1 MNRIAVF
8 VDAGYFFAS
17 ASELLF
23 GAALRRGELHLANAE
38 FIPYLTQYA
47 ESLGGCPLLR
57 IYWYD
62 GTNAG
67 PTAAHLAI
75 AYLDNVKLR
84 LGFVNQS
91 GEQKGVDGLIF
102 SDLTNLAR
110 NHAISDALLLAGD
123 EDLRIG
129 VQQAQEHGVR
139 VHLLGVEARDPAGN
153 QSAALQREADTRR
166 QLDAPTLGRFLTR
179 RDSPAATPADA
190 NPPNAATGDNP
201 ETAHGLARMQELANG
216 YAATLTLPQRELIL
230 TLPERSPL
238 PHDLD
243 RELLLRAS
251 ELLGRKLEET
261 EKRALRG
268 ALRSAVVPAATPIV
282 SPSAQD

>member
-8 VDAGYFFAS
+8 VDAGYFYAS

-23 GAALRRGELHLANAE
+23 GTPLRRGELRLANAE
-38 FIPYLTQYA
+38 FAQYLAHCA
-47 ESLGGCPLLR
+47 ETIGGCQLLR

-62 GTNAG
+62 GTNSG
-67 PTAAHLAI
+67 PTAAHLAM

-110 NHAISDALLLAGD
+110 NRAISDALLLAGD
-123 EDLRIG
+123 EDLRVG
-129 VQQAQEHGVR
+129 VQQAQEHGIR
-139 VHLLGVEARDPAGN
+139 VHLLGVEPKDPSGN

-166 QLDAPTLGRFLTR
+166 QLDAAALGQFLFR
-179 RDSPAATPADA
+179 REYAGTPIAETEAGTQDADA
-190 NPPNAATGDNP
+190 VHN
-201 ETAHGLARMQELANG
+201 LARMQELANE
-216 YAATLTLPQRELIL
+216 YAATLDAIQRELIL
-230 TLPERSPL
+230 ALPERTPL
-238 PHDLD
+238 PHELD

-251 ELLGRKLEET
+251 ELLGRKLEEA
-261 EKRALRG
+261 EKRTLRG
-268 ALRSAVVPAATPIV
+268 ALRAAVTEGGKGHTA
-282 SPSAQD
+282 

>member
-8 VDAGYFFAS
+8 VDAGYFYAS

-23 GAALRRGELHLANAE
+23 GAPLRRGEMRLANAE
-38 FIPYLTQYA
+38 FAQYLAQVA
-47 ESLGGCPLLR
+47 ETIGGCPLLR

-62 GTNAG
+62 GTNSG
-67 PTAAHLAI
+67 PTAAHLAM

-110 NHAISDALLLAGD
+110 NRAITDALLLAGD
-123 EDLRIG
+123 EDLRVG
-129 VQQAQEHGVR
+129 VQQAQEHGIR
-139 VHLLGVEARDPAGN
+139 VHLLGIEPKDPSGN

-166 QLDAPTLGRFLTR
+166 QLDVAALGQFLIRREYAGTPVAETEAAPV
-179 RDSPAATPADA
+179 DADV
-190 NPPNAATGDNP
+190 
-201 ETAHGLARMQELANG
+201 AHNLARMQELANEF
-216 YAATLTLPQRELIL
+216 AATLDDPQRDLIL
-230 TLPERSPL
+230 ALPERTPL
-238 PHDLD
+238 PHELD

-251 ELLGRKLEET
+251 ELLGGRKLEET
-261 EKRALRG
+261 EKRTLRG
-268 ALRSAVVPAATPIV
+268 ALRSAVAATP
-282 SPSAQD
+282 AGAAG

>member
-8 VDAGYFFAS
+8 VDAGYFYAS

-23 GAALRRGELHLANAE
+23 GAPLRRGELRLANAE
-38 FIPYLTQYA
+38 FAQYLAQCA
-47 ESLGGCPLLR
+47 ETIGGCPLLR

-62 GTNAG
+62 GTNSG
-67 PTAAHLAI
+67 PTPAHLAM

-102 SDLTNLAR
+102 SDITNLAR
-110 NHAISDALLLAGD
+110 NRAISDALLLAGD
-123 EDLRIG
+123 EDLRVG
-129 VQQAQEHGVR
+129 VQQAQEHGIR
-139 VHLLGVEARDPAGN
+139 VHLLGVEPKDPSGN

-166 QLDAPTLGRFLTR
+166 QLDATALGQFLFR
-179 RDSPAATPADA
+179 REYAGISVANLEAAAQDTDV
-190 NPPNAATGDNP
+190 
-201 ETAHGLARMQELANG
+201 AHNLARMQELANE
-216 YAATLTLPQRELIL
+216 YAATLDTAQRELIL
-230 TLPERSPL
+230 ALPERTPL
-238 PHDLD
+238 PHELD

-261 EKRALRG
+261 EKRTLRSALRG
-268 ALRSAVVPAATPIV
+268 AVAEGDKGHTAT
-282 SPSAQD
+282 A

>member
-8 VDAGYFFAS
+8 VDAGYFYAS

-23 GAALRRGELHLANAE
+23 GAPLRRGEIRLANAE
-38 FIPYLTQYA
+38 FAQYLAQCA
-47 ESLGGCPLLR
+47 ETIGGCPLLR

-62 GTNAG
+62 GTNSG
-67 PTAAHLAI
+67 PTAAHLAM

-110 NHAISDALLLAGD
+110 NRAISDALLLAGD
-123 EDLRIG
+123 EDLRVG
-129 VQQAQEHGVR
+129 VQQAQEHGIR
-139 VHLLGVEARDPAGN
+139 VHLLGVEPKDPSGN

-166 QLDAPTLGRFLTR
+166 QLDAAALGQFLFRREYAGTLVTEAE
-179 RDSPAATPADA
+179 SVMADA
-190 NPPNAATGDNP
+190 DV
-201 ETAHGLARMQELANG
+201 AHNLARMQELASE
-216 YAATLTLPQRELIL
+216 YAATLDTAQRELIL
-230 TLPERSPL
+230 ALPERTPL
-238 PHDLD
+238 PHELD

-261 EKRALRG
+261 EKRTLRG
-268 ALRSAVVPAATPIV
+268 ALRGAVTEGSHA
-282 SPSAQD
+282 

>member
-8 VDAGYFFAS
+8 VDAGYFYAS

-23 GAALRRGELHLANAE
+23 GASLRRGEMRLANAE
-38 FIPYLTQYA
+38 FAQYLGHCA
-47 ESLGGCPLLR
+47 ESIGGCPLLR

-62 GTNAG
+62 GTNSG
-67 PTAAHLAI
+67 PTAAHLAM

-110 NHAISDALLLAGD
+110 NRAISDALLLAGD
-123 EDLRIG
+123 EDLRVG
-129 VQQAQEHGVR
+129 VSQAQEHGIR
-139 VHLLGVEARDPAGN
+139 VHLLGVEPKDPSGN

-166 QLDAPTLGRFLTR
+166 QLDAAALGQFLFR
-179 RDSPAATPADA
+179 REYSGIPLAEADA
-190 NPPNAATGDNP
+190 ADADV
-201 ETAHGLARMQELANG
+201 AHNLARMQDLANE
-216 YAATLTLPQRELIL
+216 YAATLDAGQRELIL
-230 TLPERSPL
+230 ALPERTPL
-238 PHDLD
+238 PHELD

-251 ELLGRKLEET
+251 ELLGRKLEEA
-261 EKRALRG
+261 EKRTLRG
-268 ALRSAVVPAATPIV
+268 ALRGAVTVTATGTA
-282 SPSAQD
+282 S